1 MTLALTHRQSIP
13 ILIAIPDDPDAL
25 RLMRLLVALLDF
37 IWLHRYTF
45 LSAADTISNVATFV
59 GGVVLAVEELAIEP
73 VLQRWLVIVFGLV
86 LFI

>member
-1 MTLALTHRQSIP
+1 MTLALAHRQSIP

-45 LSAADTISNVATFV
+45 LSAADTIGNVAAFV
-59 GGVVLAVEELAIEP
+59 SGVVLAVEELAIEP
-73 VLQRWLVIVFGLV
+73 ALQRWLVMVFRLV
-86 LFI
+86 LFT